1 MSRGEY
7 EEMGV
12 LKEFYTIREVSS
24 IAGVTVQSVYS
35 RLEKAEKDTGRTYC
49 TVGED
54 KVKRVS
60 ADFLRDCYGITG
72 DEDEEARKLDIV
84 ARLEAELERERER
97 SSAEISRLTAE
108 IDRLHSEIDKLLQ
121 MNLNNQVLLLQTK
134 PDPLTEPADAER
146 AEESSEPEPIK
157 KKGFFDLFR
166 KDK

>member
-1 MSRGEY
+1 
-7 EEMGV
+7 MGV
-12 LKEFYTIREVSS
+12 LKEFYTIREVASV
-24 IAGVTVQSVYS
+24 AGVTVQSVYS
-35 RLEKAEKDTGRTYC
+35 RLEKAEKDSGKTYC
-49 TVGED
+49 TIGDD

-134 PDPLTEPADAER
+134 PNPLTEPADAER
-146 AEESSEPEPIK
+146 AKESSEPEPIK

>member
-1 MSRGEY
+1 
-7 EEMGV
+7 MGV
-12 LKEFYTIREVSS
+12 LKEFYTIREVAS

-35 RLEKAEKDTGRTYC
+35 RLEKAEKDTGKSYC
-49 TVGED
+49 SIGED

-72 DEDEEARKLDIV
+72 DEDEEARKLDLV

-121 MNLNNQVLLLQTK
+121 MNLNNQVLLLQAK
-134 PDPLTEPADAER
+134 PDPVTAPTDAE
-146 AEESSEPEPIK
+146 ETGESSEPEPIK
-157 KKGFFDLFR
+157 RKGIFDLFR
-166 KDK
+166 KDR

>member
-1 MSRGEY
+1 
-7 EEMGV
+7 MGV

-35 RLEKAEKDTGRTYC
+35 RLEKAEKDTGKSYC
-49 TVGED
+49 SIGED

-84 ARLEAELERERER
+84 SRLEDECERERER

-108 IDRLHSEIDKLLQ
+108 IDRLHCEIDKLLQ
-121 MNLNNQVLLLQTK
+121 MNLNNQVLLLQAK
-134 PDPLTEPADAER
+134 PDPVTAPADAE
-146 AEESSEPEPIK
+146 ETGESSEPEPIK
-157 KKGFFDLFR
+157 RKGIFDLFR

>member
-1 MSRGEY
+1 
-7 EEMGV
+7 MGV

-35 RLEKAEKDTGRTYC
+35 RLEKAERDTGRSYC
-49 TVGED
+49 TIGED

-72 DEDEEARKLDIV
+72 DEEEEARKLDIA

-97 SSAEISRLTAE
+97 SSSEIARLTAE

-121 MNLNNQVLLLQTK
+121 MNLNNQVLLLQAK
-134 PDPLTEPADAER
+134 PDPVTAPADAEN
-146 AEESSEPEPIK
+146 AGKSSEPEPIK
-157 KKGFFDLFR
+157 KKGLFDLFR

>member
-7 EEMGV
+7 KEMGE

-121 MNLNNQVLLLQTK
+121 MNLNNQVLLLQAK
-134 PDPLTEPADAER
+134 PDPVTVPADAER

>member
-1 MSRGEY
+1 
-7 EEMGV
+7 MGV
-12 LKEFYTIREVSS
+12 LKEFYTIREVASV
-24 IAGVTVQSVYS
+24 AGVTVQSVYS
-35 RLEKAEKDTGRTYC
+35 RLEKAEKDSGKTYC
-49 TVGED
+49 TIGDD

-72 DEDEEARKLDIV
+72 EEDEEARKLDIV
-84 ARLEAELERERER
+84 SRLEDELERERER

-134 PDPLTEPADAER
+134 PNPLTEPADAER

>member
-1 MSRGEY
+1 
-7 EEMGV
+7 MGV
-12 LKEFYTIREVSS
+12 LKEFYTIREVAS

-35 RLEKAEKDTGRTYC
+35 RLEKAEKDTGKSYC
-49 TVGED
+49 SIGED
-54 KVKRVS
+54 KVNRVS

-72 DEDEEARKLDIV
+72 DEDEEARKLDLV

-121 MNLNNQVLLLQTK
+121 MNLNNQVLLLQAK
-134 PDPLTEPADAER
+134 P
-146 AEESSEPEPIK
+146 EPEPEPVPADPEAGEVSRPEPIERE
-157 KKGFFDLFR
+157 GFCDLFR